1 MLFPCH
7 SLKLVALLLIGA
19 VAILHVP
26 QAGEASPLQLQ
37 SLLPA
42 KTGASNSHRTQS
54 AGPTAVQLPI
64 DVVALPPL
72 SNPFGA
78 SYGTWGARWWQWAV
92 SAPFGADPITDLD
105 GTYCD
110 YGQGGPVW
118 YLAGS
123 FGGTTVR
130 SCTVPAG
137 AAIFFPIVNFYAN
150 YPCPPEFGF
159 EPAPGQTVEEF
170 LTEFV
175 TTAIDGATNMVV
187 EVDGVS
193 MGDVTPFR
201 GTSTL
206 FMLDFDPSWAA
217 ADPCVISEPQPTV
230 SDGYWMMLTPLT
242 PGNHTLYFHAE
253 LPNFGGFTVD
263 VTYNL
268 TVLPGARG
276 RGSIANAPRAAESA
290 TWGLVKQL
298 YK

>member
-1 MLFPCH
+1 MSLTRH
-7 SLKLVALLLIGA
+7 SPRLAVLILIGA
-19 VAILHVP
+19 WAILLAP
-26 QAGEASPLQLQ
+26 PAGAASPLQLQ
-37 SLLPA
+37 PLVTG
-42 KTGASNSHRTQS
+42 KTGVSNPNQLQS
-54 AGPTAVQLPI
+54 TGPTAAHLPI
-64 DVVALPPL
+64 DVVVIPPEA
-72 SNPFGA
+72 NPYGA
-78 SYGTWGARWWQWAV
+78 SYSTWGARWWQWAV
-92 SAPFGADPITDLD
+92 SAPFGADPITDVD

-110 YGQGGPVW
+110 YGQSGPVW

-193 MGDVTPFR
+193 LGDVTPFR
-201 GTSTL
+201 GTSSL

-230 SDGYWMMLTPLT
+230 SDGYWMMLAPLT
-242 PGNHTLYFHAE
+242 PGSHTLHFHAE

-268 TVLPGARG
+268 TVLPGRRG
-276 RGSIANAPRAAESA
+276 RGTITSNPSAAESA
-290 TWGLVKQL
+290 TWGLVKRL